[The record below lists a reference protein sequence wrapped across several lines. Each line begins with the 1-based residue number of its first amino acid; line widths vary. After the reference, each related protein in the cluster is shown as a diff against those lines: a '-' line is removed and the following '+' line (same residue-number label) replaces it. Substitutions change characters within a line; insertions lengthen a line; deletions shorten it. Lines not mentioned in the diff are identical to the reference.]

1 PNPGWEQ
8 YIRNT
13 GARFKCI
20 MCGRSWSSNRV
31 MVVFHMRLLN
41 GQGIV
46 KVRRFRQNCKNEQFE
61 INKRSAVRQLDI
73 IMTNVFYKIRIKCY
87 HEDLGRRNKTFI
99 RHDVS
104 SPHEPAQGICTR
116 S

>member
-46 KVRRFRQNCKNEQFE
+46 KVRRFRQNCMM
-61 INKRSAVRQLDI
+61 SAVPMGFPFSL
-73 IMTNVFYKIRIKCY
+73 FLKIRIKCY

>member
-61 INKRSAVRQLDI
+61 INKRSSPNLGVMSHSLKL
-73 IMTNVFYKIRIKCY
+73 FKIRIKCY

>member
-61 INKRSAVRQLDI
+61 INKRS
-73 IMTNVFYKIRIKCY
+73 KIRIKCY